1 MLAGITT
8 NRPTRAGDVS
18 VTKSSRTSFAIHG
31 MEELSEADK
40 RTAPGPQNSAIPFFA
55 YRSCGGELN
64 GYQGR
69 YVPLEETIRGFGEI
83 VAGGRIRFLKATSLL
98 RGTIDEV
105 YGRLQAAN
113 RTMSDEGKIRIEIV
127 TPYGVFY
134 EAEGGFS
141 DVRVKDGELG
151 IMHMHNPMIAALVRE
166 TRALEN
172 GVWKHC
178 LTTNGYAEIGHDLV
192 LIMVSAAEWPDDI
205 DVARATKALE
215 RATERYATH
224 RGHPTLASRDRH
236 AMERA
241 KARLDIAA
249 KYASKTVTSDN
260 RFH

>member
-1 MLAGITT
+1 MA
-8 NRPTRAGDVS
+8 
-18 VTKSSRTSFAIHG
+18 
-31 MEELSEADK
+31 
-40 RTAPGPQNSAIPFFA
+40 
-55 YRSCGGELN
+55 
-64 GYQGR
+64 
-69 YVPLEETIRGFGEI
+69 
-83 VAGGRIRFLKATSLL
+83 
-98 RGTIDEV
+98 
-105 YGRLQAAN
+105 
-113 RTMSDEGKIRIEIV
+113 DEGKIRIEIV

-134 EAEGGFS
+134 EAEVDS
-141 DVRVKDGELG
+141 VTVRVKDGELG
-151 IMHMHNPMIAALVRE
+151 IMHMHTPMIAALVPGE

-178 LTTNGYAEIGHDLV
+178 LPTNGYAEIGHDLV